1 MNDTTFNLWWTRTL
15 AAVRADPKKTL
26 FLAVLL
32 VVLGVVWMRV
42 MSGGSDGPKK
52 AAASALPA
60 PSHAPKVT
68 SSRHDAGAEALR
80 KWLASPIAPLERDL
94 FAIKL
99 DYYPQDG
106 AQIAKTLRAP
116 SGDGF
121 WDQLAKSMTA
131 KADQIKE
138 RRILVEN
145 LRLQAAQLKLQT
157 TLMGRHPRA
166 MVNGELVKEGDV
178 VASFRV
184 LAIEPRRIIVER
196 EGVKLEIL
204 MN

>member
-1 MNDTTFNLWWTRTL
+1 MNDSNVIIWWNRV
-15 AAVRADPKKTL
+15 AAMIRADPRKTL
-26 FLAVLL
+26 FLGVLL
-32 VVLGVVWMRV
+32 IILGVAWARV
-42 MSGGSDGPKK
+42 LSNGADAPKIASAAMVAK
-52 AAASALPA
+52 PAASAMDMTA
-60 PSHAPKVT
+60 KHNA
-68 SSRHDAGAEALR
+68 AAEALR
-80 KWLASPIAPLERDL
+80 SWLASPIAPLERDL

-106 AQIAKTLRAP
+106 SRIAKTLRAP

-121 WDQLAKSMTA
+121 WDQLAKSMAA

-138 RRILVEN
+138 RRILIEN

-157 TLMGRHPRA
+157 TLMGRQPRA

-184 LAIEPRRIIVER
+184 LEIEPRRIIVER
-196 EGVKLEIL
+196 EGIKLEIL